1 MGSEF
6 FYESYEIK
14 PGKPSLD
21 GLPASFGGAE
31 DVTTLEI
38 TCIDPVL
45 NLKLILSYSAF
56 DKEDVIT
63 RSVKIVNTGKQQV
76 RLEKV
81 YSACLDMDNEN
92 FELLTLHGSWARR
105 ASYPAPADL
114 LWKAA
119 RIFCKGRIRTSGA
132 SVYCTCNTGN
142 KPATGQS
149 LRNAFCVFR

>member
-6 FYESYEIK
+6 FYDSYEIK
-14 PGKPSLD
+14 TGKPSLD

-38 TCIDPVL
+38 TCVDPVL

-56 DKEDVIT
+56 EKEDVIT

-81 YSACLDMDNEN
+81 YIWIMRILNCSHFM
-92 FELLTLHGSWARR
+92 
-105 ASYPAPADL
+105 AP
-114 LWKAA
+114 
-119 RIFCKGRIRTSGA
+119 GA
-132 SVYCTCNTGN
+132 ESVISSVG
-142 KPATGQS
+142 
-149 LRNAFCVFR
+149 